1 MEKRHRASRAGI
13 ERDKILAIG
22 LTRWGASDAQIGA
35 MLGISV
41 STLSRW
47 RSKDQKFAAAQ
58 RGAREQWHDDHAD
71 VLKRVLID
79 APTSF
84 PPRAEEPDQLPPIES
99 ASADTASRRTSTPR
113 KRGGRASGPKAGRP

>member
-35 MLGISV
+35 MLGISA

-79 APTSF
+79 APTSKERPLPTAEPNRLAGRSSRALSL
-84 PPRAEEPDQLPPIES
+84 PPRG
-99 ASADTASRRTSTPR
+99 
-113 KRGGRASGPKAGRP
+113 KR